1 MIWKTIFFWVWNKL
15 KILPT
20 KTIFHSFLS
29 TNSTL
34 YYLWYWNCT
43 NFSNPH
49 YCTGPTSSNTIY
61 YYIYEYTNYWHSL
74 WMTGRL
80 LKLKAIVP
88 IIYILVILLS
98 TIAILTNNPINLSLM
113 IIFISIATC
122 ILINIELS
130 SWLAIILFL
139 IFVGGLIIIFS
150 YFVRLRSNDRI
161 PIYVKLYTIFIPII
175 ILKLL
180 GIHAHRL
187 PYYNPKIYSLYSPIN
202 LIILL
207 AITII
212 LLFIIIL
219 ITKIVK
225 TYNAPLRGFSRSVK
239 Y

>member
-1 MIWKTIFFWVWNKL
+1 MWNKL

-34 YYLWYWNCT
+34 YYLWYRNCI
-43 NFSNPH
+43 NFSKPY
-49 YCTGPTSSNTIY
+49 YCPSSTSDNIIY
-61 YYIYEYTNYWHSL
+61 YYIYRRTDYWYNL
-74 WMTGRL
+74 WMTRRL
-80 LKLKAIVP
+80 LKLKTIVP
-88 IIYILVILLS
+88 TIYTLVILLS
-98 TIAILTNNPINLSLM
+98 IITILTINPINLSLI
-113 IIFISIATC
+113 IIFISMTTY

-139 IFVGGLIIIFS
+139 IFIGGLIIIFS

-161 PIYVKLYTIFIPII
+161 PVYVKLHTIFLPIT

-225 TYNAPLRGFSRSVK
+225 TYNAPLRGFNRSVK